1 MKLNS
6 RRWVASSHL
15 TISSAAFFTLAA
27 CGAATVEREA
37 VSASG
42 DHLVLEAS
50 SECDADCDD
59 AESASSDGSHEVEHQ
74 ERMAQVD
81 VVPIL
86 QHSQVHSVILGHFS
100 SINGCHTVE
109 YSGKVDQTGRM
120 TLAWVIEPDGSVTRA
135 RVLESSLR
143 SADFKA
149 CVLAVFEGLRFP
161 PSREGME
168 VGSWQIAFQDQ

>member
-1 MKLNS
+1 M
-6 RRWVASSHL
+6 
-15 TISSAAFFTLAA
+15 
-27 CGAATVEREA
+27 
-37 VSASG
+37 
-42 DHLVLEAS
+42 VLESS
-50 SECDADCDD
+50 SECDADCED
-59 AESASSDGSHEVEHQ
+59 ASDVSAAEPRGFDEKQRLS
-74 ERMAQVD
+74 QVD

-86 QHSQVHSVILGHFS
+86 EHSQVHSVILGHFS

-143 SADFKA
+143 SSDFKA
-149 CVLAVFEGLRFP
+149 CVLAVFKGLRFP